1 MAIASPAAS
10 TGKRTSIWR
19 RLGGALALSAI
30 ATVVAAS
37 LSSCGDDATQPTSK
51 RDPYPL
57 PACTRNIG
65 VGASLSRAFS
75 TAAPR
80 AVLCLRGG
88 NYPGARIPAAATD
101 YTSRV
106 TIRPADG
113 ETAVFRGELA
123 FDGARHLRIQ
133 GLVFESGLA
142 FRPAAAHV
150 EVIDNELTGPGG
162 IFFFGDSREGGSTR
176 AILIAGNHIH
186 DIDYS
191 GPQAVYRGY
200 GVKSIGTQDGFTVRD
215 NTIESVAADYLQ
227 TDEAKNWTV
236 EGNTFL
242 GPTLVDGHPQEHQD
256 LWQVYAG
263 GSGIEFT
270 GNVARG
276 TGTSQSLL
284 FQLTHPGNRFTDVT
298 VADNLFDHD
307 SRGYSCQIYQS
318 DGLVFRRNTVVG
330 SRWGC
335 LFRRDPRFP
344 GGSGYEVDLNVFA
357 ETRDGPD
364 LSLEQGVAGWGSFD
378 RNVSSDGSATGANS
392 LRDWKPA
399 WSNEVDFQPLGLPFA
414 AGYRPSGSP

>member
-1 MAIASPAAS
+1 LAIASPAAS
-10 TGKRTSIWR
+10 TGRTESIWP
-19 RLGGALALSAI
+19 RLGGALALLAI
-30 ATVVAAS
+30 GTALALS
-37 LSSCGDDATQPTSK
+37 LSSCGGGGAEPKAK

-57 PACTRNIG
+57 PACTRSIG
-65 VGASLSRAFS
+65 TGASLSRALP

-80 AVLCLRGG
+80 AVFCLRGG
-88 NYPGARIPAAATD
+88 SYPGARIPAAATD
-101 YTSRV
+101 YTSYV
-106 TIRPADG
+106 TIRPANG
-113 ETAVFRGELA
+113 QTAVFHGELA

-133 GLVFESGLA
+133 ALVFESGLA
-142 FRPAAAHV
+142 FRPAASHV
-150 EVIDNELTGPGG
+150 ELIDNELTGPGG

-176 AILIAGNHIH
+176 SILIEGNHIH

-200 GVKSIGTQDGFTVRD
+200 GVKSIGTQDGVTVKG

-227 TDEAKNWTV
+227 TDEARNWTV

-256 LWQVYAG
+256 LWQVYGG

-270 GNVARG
+270 GNVARD

-284 FQLTHPGNRFTDVT
+284 FQLTDPGNRFTDVT
-298 VADNLFDHD
+298 VTDNLFDHD

-318 DGLVFRRNTVVG
+318 NGLVFRRNTVVG

-335 LFRRDPRFP
+335 LFRRDSRFP
-344 GGSGYEVDLNVFA
+344 GGSDYEVDHNVFV
-357 ETRDGPD
+357 ETMDGPD
-364 LSLEQGVAGWGSFD
+364 ISLEQDVANWGSFD

-399 WSNEVDFQPLGLPFA
+399 WSNEVDFQPLGLPFP
-414 AGYRPSGSP
+414 AGY